1 MTAVGQ
7 DTLGTRDTFTVGS
20 RNYVYYSLAKAGA
33 KLGDVSCLPFSMKVL
48 LENLL
53 RFEDGV
59 TVTVD
64 DIQALV
70 EKSGGK
76 LIGFYFAYGEAD
88 AYVITEYPDRAS
100 ALALSIAVN
109 ASGAVRL
116 TQIELMLP
124 EEVDAAITKLPRP
137 G

>member
-1 MTAVGQ
+1 MPIFLSQAAYTPAGVHG
-7 DTLGTRDTFTVGS
+7 LIKEGGTKRRD
-20 RNYVYYSLAKAGA
+20 A
-33 KLGDVSCLPFSMKVL
+33 
-48 LENLL
+48 
-53 RFEDGV
+53 
-59 TVTVD
+59 
-64 DIQALV
+64 IQALV

-124 EEVDAAITKLPRP
+124 EEVDAAITKLPAYRAP
-137 G
+137 GT